1 MKKFCKLLDAI
12 YTICLAVFVLA
23 CIAMLLVQVGC
34 LITMNGVA
42 SAWIKGYIIPKAGV
56 VASIM
61 VVAVVIL
68 SYLRHTTQK
77 DD

>member
-42 SAWIKGYIIPKAGV
+42 SAWLYYSKSRCRSVDHGRRGGY
-56 VASIM
+56 SQ
-61 VVAVVIL
+61 L
-68 SYLRHTTQK
+68 SAPHNAEG
-77 DD
+77 